1 MEVLPL
7 THKICKSTPQG
18 QLTPKQREVEGQT
31 FANAIYICRDDQSQ
45 AEISEAEAMGD
56 EESRLFAIDPF
67 EGTALESAH
76 NVLQEHD
83 NERISPGPDS
93 SDQTAPPRKRQRC
106 DADSSCP
113 PILPFPATHGIGG
126 QAAASDHEQKP
137 KHGLDEED
145 KVEAEG
151 DETAD
156 KVPQN

>member
-1 MEVLPL
+1 MYPPSPPSSLYSFGDASIEVQYGSPPPNQQDLQVNI
-7 THKICKSTPQG
+7 T
-18 QLTPKQREVEGQT
+18 
-31 FANAIYICRDDQSQ
+31 RDDQSQ

-83 NERISPGPDS
+83 NERINPGPDS

>member
-1 MEVLPL
+1 MYPPSPPSSLYSFGDASIEVQYGSPPPN
-7 THKICKSTPQG
+7 PQDL
-18 QLTPKQREVEGQT
+18 QVDTT
-31 FANAIYICRDDQSQ
+31 RDDQSQ

>member
-67 EGTALESAH
+67 EGTALES
-76 NVLQEHD
+76 ED
-83 NERISPGPDS
+83 PGPES
-93 SDQTAPPRKRQRC
+93 LAMHTIMSQFE
-106 DADSSCP
+106 
-113 PILPFPATHGIGG
+113 LMIGFK
-126 QAAASDHEQKP
+126 AHTMCYKSTTTN
-137 KHGLDEED
+137 
-145 KVEAEG
+145 V
-151 DETAD
+151 
-156 KVPQN
+156 